1 LKDDFNEDTL
11 KEVFE
16 SIDGDKDGEL
26 DVKEF
31 GTAIL

>member
-16 SIDGDKDGEL
+16 SIDADKDGEL
-26 DVKEF
+26 DV
-31 GTAIL
+31 